1 MRINMKN
8 LVISFSLALAL
19 LGFQSLSAADNSD
32 RLILVSGATGTQ
44 GGAVVRALLE
54 KGFAVRAMTRN
65 PGSERAIRLAGSGV
79 EIVQADFDDMDSLDR
94 ALDSA
99 YGAFSVQPWR
109 SSGTDAEIRQ
119 GNAFADA
126 ALRAGIQHFVYTSN
140 AAAAENTGIPHFDSK
155 YAIEEHIRSIE
166 IPYTIIGPRSF
177 MSNVRRDF
185 TEAIQDGILEG
196 AMAPEFII
204 QYIAPQDIGRFA
216 ALAFENPDQWI
227 GENIGIAG
235 DEITYLGLAELL
247 SEITGRTITYVQT
260 PRNEIVERATPEMM
274 KGLEWNRTTTFS
286 VDVDALREEYPWMM
300 SLEEYLLEQ
309 DWLTR

>member
-1 MRINMKN
+1 MKK
-8 LVISFSLALAL
+8 LMISLALAVTMP
-19 LGFQSLSAADNSD
+19 GVQSQSLADNSD

-44 GGAVVRALLE
+44 GGAVVRALLDKE
-54 KGFAVRAMTRN
+54 FAVRAMTRN
-65 PGSERAIRLAGSGV
+65 PGSERAIQLAEAGV
-79 EIVQADFDDMDSLDR
+79 EVVQADFDDTDSLDR
-94 ALDSA
+94 ALDGV
-99 YGAFSVQPWR
+99 YGAFSVQTWR

-126 ALRAGIQHFVYTSN
+126 ALRTGIKHFVYTSN

-155 YAIEEHIRSIE
+155 FAIEEHIRAIG
-166 IPYTIIGPRSF
+166 IPYTIIGPRGF

-185 TEAIQDGILEG
+185 ADAIQSGVLEG
-196 AMAPEFII
+196 AMTPDAII
-204 QYIAPQDIGRFA
+204 QYIAPRDIGRFA

-235 DEITYLGLAELL
+235 DEISYLGLAELL

-260 PRNEIVERATPEMM
+260 PWNVIVERATPGMM
-274 KGLEWNRTTTFS
+274 RGLEWNRTTTFS
-286 VDVDALREEYPWMM
+286 VDVDALREAYPWMM

>member
-1 MRINMKN
+1 M
-8 LVISFSLALAL
+8 ISIVLAITMPGFQCLALA
-19 LGFQSLSAADNSD
+19 DNSE

-65 PGSERAIRLAGSGV
+65 PGSERAMQLAGSGV
-79 EIVQADFDDMDSLDR
+79 EVVQADFDDTDSLDR
-94 ALDSA
+94 ALEGV
-99 YGAFSVQPWR
+99 YGAFSVQTWR
-109 SSGTDAEIRQ
+109 GGGTDAEIRQ
-119 GNAFADA
+119 GSTFADA

-140 AAAAENTGIPHFDSK
+140 AAAAENTGIAYFDSK
-155 YAIEEHIRSIE
+155 YAIEEHIRAIG

-185 TEAIQDGILEG
+185 ADAIQDGVLEG
-196 AMAPEFII
+196 AMAPESII
-204 QYIAPQDIGRFA
+204 QYIAPRDIGRFA
-216 ALAFENPDQWI
+216 ALALEDPDQWI

-235 DEITYLGLAELL
+235 DEISYLELAELL
-247 SEITGRTITYVQT
+247 SEITGRTITYTQIPWDV
-260 PRNEIVERATPEMM
+260 IVERATPEMM

-286 VDVDALREEYPWMM
+286 VDINALREAYPWMM

-309 DWLTR
+309 DWLAR